1 MENAS
6 LSFPITLIKVS
17 GDATDLRTSELLS
30 DSSYCNV
37 KASNVLSLR
46 EVILELSAETLTSTL
61 HIQQNRN
68 ILRNGPYDLSSI
80 QGKIRYLSE
89 CLHSTGN
96 GLKEGRIWFVAASDI
111 LRSLDKTSAE
121 CLQTLRS
128 VLGQLLSMGVQT
140 NAEKRMTLLDSSIKH
155 IKELHRSVLF

>member
-1 MENAS
+1 MGSHPLGS
-6 LSFPITLIKVS
+6 LGI
-17 GDATDLRTSELLS
+17 
-30 DSSYCNV
+30 
-37 KASNVLSLR
+37 SLR
-46 EVILELSAETLTSTL
+46 RGRNIATL

-155 IKELHRSVLF
+155 IKELHRIVLFFLSEHRRSESFVG